1 MAKVSEEAKGQYS
14 DKLKEFKAHV
24 ETIKTKELAVL
35 AAIRAGSGDVG
46 LLKVSQVDT
55 ALNLASYYHVMNSL
69 SVSLLEIRNEGHL
82 NDARKIVY
90 KAIILLEGIVSNLID
105 APFSEYE
112 ERLAALDAY
121 DDAKRY
127 ALVRKLGFAI
137 ESIEEAFGD
146 NTKWRWGFVEIEARF
161 ATVVKN
167 LVNFRTLN
175 AKLDPRHA
183 SYPVVSAHVSLSK
196 RLLQQAADRYREKY
210 ELSTLRFEDMKLAI
224 EYLSALRR
232 VHIMLGE
239 SDEADVVKKKIE
251 VWKNKMEQDQRKA
264 EETPKK

>member
-1 MAKVSEEAKGQYS
+1 MAKVSDEAKGQYA
-14 DKLKEFKAHV
+14 DKLKQFKAHV
-24 ETIKTKELAVL
+24 ESIKKKELAVL
-35 AAIRAGSGDVG
+35 AGIRAGSGDVG
-46 LLKVSQVDT
+46 LLKVSQVEI
-55 ALNLASYYHVMNSL
+55 ALDLASYYQVMNAL

-82 NDARKIVY
+82 NDARKVVY

-105 APFSEYE
+105 ASFSEYE
-112 ERLAALDAY
+112 ERLAGLNAF
-121 DDAKRY
+121 DDTRRY

-146 NTKWRWGFVEIEARF
+146 NTKWRWGFVEIEARY

-167 LVNFRTLN
+167 LVNFRSLMG
-175 AKLDPRHA
+175 KLDPRHA
-183 SYPVVSAHVSLSK
+183 DFGVVTAHVALSK

-239 SDEADVVKKKIE
+239 SDEADVVKRKVD

-264 EETPKK
+264 EETAKK

>member
-1 MAKVSEEAKGQYS
+1 MAKVSEEAKGQYG
-14 DKLKEFKAHV
+14 DKLKQFKAHV
-24 ETIKTKELAVL
+24 ETVKQKELAVL
-35 AAIRAGSGDVG
+35 AGIRDGSGDIG
-46 LLKVSQVDT
+46 MLKVSQVDT
-55 ALNLASYYHVMNSL
+55 ALDLASYYQVMNSL
-69 SVSLLEIRNEGHL
+69 SVSLLDIRNEGHL
-82 NDARKIVY
+82 NDARKVIY
-90 KAIILLEGIVSNLID
+90 KAIILLEGIVSNYVD

-112 ERLAALDAY
+112 ERLASLDAFG
-121 DDAKRY
+121 DAQRY

-137 ESIEEAFGD
+137 DSVEEAFGD
-146 NTKWRWGFVEIEARF
+146 NTKWRWGFVEIEARY

-167 LVNFRTLN
+167 LVNFRTLTT
-175 AKLDPRHA
+175 KLDPRHA
-183 SYPVVSAHVSLSK
+183 SYVVASAHVELCK

-239 SDEADVVKKKIE
+239 SDLADIVRKKVD

-264 EETPKK
+264 EEAPKK